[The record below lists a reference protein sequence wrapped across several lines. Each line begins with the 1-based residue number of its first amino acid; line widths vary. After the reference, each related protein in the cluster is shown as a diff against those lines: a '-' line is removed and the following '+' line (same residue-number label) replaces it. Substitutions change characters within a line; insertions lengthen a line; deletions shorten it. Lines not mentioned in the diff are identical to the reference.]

1 MKREELVE
9 PSVMSLLCDKC
20 GQTLGANNTKVDIKQ
35 ATEEQNLK
43 MAELVQEMKVEI
55 DKHIIQM
62 EKTTEMLETKEEKIA
77 AAREKV
83 FTTVEELIRVLKER
97 ENAIVTE
104 LDAIEIK
111 HQRDCTTQIEHFRNS
126 ATQLAAS
133 LEHCGRISQGNNGA
147 EIFQAQQSVTEGC
160 KELLNAK
167 KVNVHNKT
175 IEEEIRNVTRAFPDA
190 VIVAVKDC
198 IPSMQ
203 DLATN
208 IEDDEDGK
216 YRKTNT
222 SDRDGHHD
230 VVIEVNGQPLAGS
243 SSSVDAKPHQYHALV
258 FFGSQ
263 GEAQGKFHLPRDI
276 AINAETGNIAVADA
290 HNKRV
295 QLFSSD
301 GTFLKQYDRNGP
313 AAKKLN
319 NPISVAFN
327 SSGGVTIL
335 DSYQDIFCFTENKR
349 HLQERHLHKRHLQDI
364 SIKDIFKKH
373 LIKPGD
379 MTITCDDRIVV
390 CDINDKKV
398 KVLSADGADLLQSFS
413 DPHCVASPCVALC
426 HQDNFFVSYASAQCV
441 KVYNS
446 KGEFL
451 YDIGKEEPGRLLH
464 PVGLAVDKF
473 NHLIVCDSKGGKVQV
488 FTLEGKFVNSING
501 QPTQLQEPWAVAVSN
516 DGQVFVTDTEK
527 HCVHVIQ

>member
-1 MKREELVE
+1 MCREKRHENE
-9 PSVMSLLCDKC
+9 PLLCDKC
-20 GQTLGANNTKVDIKQ
+20 GQTLGANNTEEDIKQ
-35 ATEEQNLK
+35 DTEEQKLK
-43 MAELVQEMKVEI
+43 LAELVQEMKGDIAE
-55 DKHIIQM
+55 HIIQM

-83 FTTVEELIRVLKER
+83 FTTVEELIRVLKEH
-97 ENAIVTE
+97 ENAMVTE

-111 HQRDCTTQIEHFRNS
+111 HQRDCATQIEHFRNA

-133 LEHCGRISQGNNGA
+133 LEHCGRISQGNNSA

-160 KELLNAK
+160 KGLLNAK
-167 KVNVHNKT
+167 KVNIFEPLDVHNKT
-175 IEEEIRNVTRAFPDA
+175 IEEEIRNVTHAFLDE
-190 VIVAVKDC
+190 VIDVKVR
-198 IPSMQ
+198 IPSVQ
-203 DLATN
+203 DLDTN
-208 IEDDEDGK
+208 IEDDKDGK
-216 YRKTNT
+216 CSNTNT
-222 SDRDGHHD
+222 TECDRHHGM
-230 VVIEVNGQPLAGS
+230 VIEVNGQLLTS
-243 SSSVDAKPHQYHALV
+243 SLSSVDAKPHQYHAV
-258 FFGSQ
+258 RSFGSQ
-263 GEAQGKFHLPRDI
+263 GKAPGKFHLPRDI
-276 AINAETGNIAVADA
+276 AISGKTGNIAVADA

-301 GTFLKQYDRNGP
+301 GTYLTQYDRKGR
-313 AAKKLN
+313 AVKKLN
-319 NPISVAFN
+319 HPISVAFN
-327 SSGGVTIL
+327 SAGGVTTL
-335 DSYQDIFCFTENKR
+335 DSYRDIFCFTENGESVK
-349 HLQERHLHKRHLQDI
+349 DI
-364 SIKDIFKKH
+364 STKH

-379 MTITCDDRIVV
+379 MTIARNDRMLV
-390 CDINDKKV
+390 CDLNDKKV
-398 KVLSADGADLLQSFS
+398 KVLSADGTDLLQSFC
-413 DPHCVASPCVALC
+413 DPHCVVSPCVALC
-426 HQDNFFVSYASAQCV
+426 HQDNFFVSYTSAHCV

-473 NHLIVCDSKGGKVQV
+473 NHLIVCDRKGGNVQV